1 MKVLI
6 VGGAGFLGQELCKSL
21 TQPDSAGLKRRGGKV
36 EAVEQIVLFD
46 VPGSFDALKD
56 APCLQ
61 DARVSVETGRIEDP
75 ATLARLVDTPGMS
88 VFHLAGIMS
97 GQGEKDFDL
106 CLKVNMDGCRHVL
119 EACRAKQAQGS
130 RLVRLVFA
138 SSCAIFGETTD
149 LPVKDDT
156 KQVPLNTY
164 GMTKAVGEMM
174 VNDYT
179 RKGFVDGCS
188 ARLPTVI
195 VRPGAPNAAS
205 TSCYSGVARE
215 PLKGVDVALPVG
227 RHLPHAVTSTRAII
241 ANLRALH
248 DADMGAVGQAPIDRA
263 VSLPS
268 TPVTLQ
274 TIIDALYRVVP
285 ESQRSKLGKI
295 TDAVDPFL
303 NGVVGS
309 MAMKSVD
316 SSRALALGLQEVP
329 DVDTI
334 IREYVEDF
342 SSACVVSLA
351 PDVAKVESPAKR
363 PRLTTNKVAVITGA
377 GGGIG
382 RACAVALAKGG
393 FSGIVLVGRRQEA
406 LEQTATLVLKEN
418 ADAQVVSRTCNVTQA
433 PEVQSLFLDV
443 ERHFGRCDL
452 LFNNA
457 GVGHPP
463 VPLEDLPVSE
473 FQKTVDTNVTGTF
486 LCTQEAFKLMKRQ
499 SPQGGRI
506 INNGSVSADRPRP
519 LSAAYTAS
527 KHAVT
532 GLTKST
538 ALDGRAYGIA
548 CGQIDIG
555 NATTDMS
562 AFIGTGAG
570 ALQATPDGSERRVVE
585 PMMHVDNVA
594 KTVEYM
600 ASLPLEANVL
610 FLTVMATN
618 MPFVGRG

>member
-6 VGGAGFLGQELCKSL
+6 LGGAGFLGQELCKSL
-21 TQPDSAGLKRRGGKV
+21 IRPDSPGLKRRGGSV
-36 EAVEQIVLFD
+36 EAVDQIVLFD
-46 VPGSFDALKD
+46 MPGSFDALKA
-56 APCLQ
+56 APFLQ
-61 DARVSVETGRIEDP
+61 DPRVRIETGRIEYP
-75 ATLARLVDTPGMS
+75 ATLVRLVDTPGMS

-106 CLKVNMDGCRHVL
+106 CMRVNLDGCRNVL
-119 EACRAKQAQGS
+119 EACRAKQAKNNH
-130 RLVRLVFA
+130 LVRLVFA
-138 SSCAIFGETTD
+138 ASCASFGETTD
-149 LPVKDDT
+149 FPMKDHT

-164 GMTKAVGEMM
+164 GMTKSVGEML

-179 RKGFVDGCS
+179 RKGFLDGCS

-205 TSCYSGVARE
+205 TGCYSGVARE
-215 PLKGVDVALPVG
+215 PLKGMDVALPVG
-227 RHLPHAVTSTRAII
+227 RHLLHAVSSTRTII

-248 DADMGAVGQAPIDRA
+248 DADMGAVGQAPVDRA

-274 TIIDALYRVVP
+274 VLIDALHRVVP
-285 ESQRSKLGKI
+285 EGQRSKLGKI

-303 NGVVGS
+303 NSVVGS

-334 IREYVEDF
+334 IREYIDDF
-342 SSACVVSLA
+342 SSDCVVSMSPA
-351 PDVAKVESPAKR
+351 VGDVENPAKR
-363 PRLTTNKVAVITGA
+363 SRQTTVKVAVITGA

-406 LEQTATLVLKEN
+406 LEETAALVVKESTN
-418 ADAQVVSRTCNVTQA
+418 AQVMSRSCDVTQA
-433 PEVQSLFLDV
+433 PEVQSLFLDI
-443 ERHFGRCDL
+443 ERRFGRCDL

-457 GVGHPP
+457 GIGHPP
-463 VPLEDLPVSE
+463 MPLEDVSVSD
-473 FQKTVDTNVTGTF
+473 FQRTLDINVTGTF
-486 LCTQEAFKLMKRQ
+486 LCTQEAFKLMKKQ
-499 SPQGGRI
+499 NPQGGRI

-555 NATTDMS
+555 NAVTDMS
-562 AFIGTGAG
+562 GYIGKG
-570 ALQATPDGSERRVVE
+570 ALQATPDGSERRLVE
-585 PMMHVDNVA
+585 PMMDVANVA

-600 ASLPLEANVL
+600 ASLPQEANVL

-618 MPFVGRG
+618 MPLVGRG

>member
-21 TQPDSAGLKRRGGKV
+21 IRPDSAGLKRRGGSV

-46 VPGSFDALKD
+46 TPGSFDALKA

-61 DARVSVETGRIEDP
+61 DPRVRIETGRIEDP

-88 VFHLAGIMS
+88 VFHMAGIMS

-106 CLKVNMDGCRHVL
+106 CMRVNLDGCRNVL
-119 EACRAKQAQGS
+119 EACRGKHEENH
-130 RLVRLVFA
+130 LVRLVFA
-138 SSCAIFGETTD
+138 ASCASFGETTD
-149 LPVKDDT
+149 FPIKDHT

-164 GMTKAVGEMM
+164 GMTKSVGEML

-179 RKGFVDGCS
+179 RKGFLDGCS

-205 TSCYSGVARE
+205 TGCYSGVARE
-215 PLKGVDVALPVG
+215 PLKGMDVALPVG
-227 RHLPHAVTSTRAII
+227 RHLPHAVSSTRTII

-248 DADMGAVGQAPIDRA
+248 DADMGAVGQAPVDRA

-274 TIIDALYRVVP
+274 IIIDALHRVVP
-285 ESQRSKLGKI
+285 EGQRSKLGKI

-303 NGVVGS
+303 NSVVGS

-316 SSRALALGLQEVP
+316 GSRALALGLQEVP

-334 IREYVEDF
+334 IREYIEDF
-342 SSACVVSLA
+342 SSDCVVSVSPA
-351 PDVAKVESPAKR
+351 VGDAENPAKR
-363 PRLTTNKVAVITGA
+363 PRQTAVKVAVITGA

-393 FSGIVLVGRRQEA
+393 FGGIVLVGRRQEA
-406 LEQTATLVLKEN
+406 LEETAALVVTESTN
-418 ADAQVVSRTCNVTQA
+418 AQVMSRSCDVTQA
-433 PEVQSLFLDV
+433 PEVQSLFLDI
-443 ERHFGRCDL
+443 ERRFGRCDL

-463 VPLEDLPVSE
+463 MPLEDVSISD
-473 FQKTVDTNVTGTF
+473 FQRTLDTNVTGTF
-486 LCTQEAFKLMKRQ
+486 LCTQEAFKLMKKQ

-538 ALDGRAYGIA
+538 ALDGRAYNIA

-555 NATTDMS
+555 NAVTDMS
-562 AFIGTGAG
+562 GYIGKG
-570 ALQATPDGSERRVVE
+570 ALQATPDGSERRLEE
-585 PMMHVDNVA
+585 PMMDVANVA

-600 ASLPLEANVL
+600 ASLPQEANVL

-618 MPFVGRG
+618 MPLIGRG

>member
-1 MKVLI
+1 MKVLV

-21 TQPDSAGLKRRGGKV
+21 IRPDNAGLKRRGGDV

-46 VPGSFDALKD
+46 MPGFFDALKTS
-56 APCLQ
+56 PCLQ
-61 DARVSVETGRIEDP
+61 DPRVRIETGSIEDP
-75 ATLARLVDTPGMS
+75 ATLARLVDTPGMT

-106 CLKVNMDGCRHVL
+106 CMRVNLDGCRNVL
-119 EACRAKQAQGS
+119 EACRARQAEDS
-130 RLVRLVFA
+130 RLVRVVFA
-138 SSCAIFGETTD
+138 SSCATFGETTD
-149 LPVKDDT
+149 LPVKDHT

-164 GMTKAVGEMM
+164 GVTKTVGELL

-205 TSCYSGVARE
+205 TSCFSGVARE

-241 ANLRALH
+241 ANLKALH

-268 TPVTLQ
+268 ISVTLQ
-274 TIIDALYRVVP
+274 VIIDALHRVVP
-285 ESQRSKLGKI
+285 ENQRSKLGKI

-303 NGVVGS
+303 SGVVES
-309 MAMKSVD
+309 MAVKSID
-316 SSRALALGLQEVP
+316 SSKALALGLQEVP

-334 IREYVEDF
+334 IREYIEDF
-342 SSACVVSLA
+342 SSDCVVSL
-351 PDVAKVESPAKR
+351 PPVVGDVENLAKR
-363 PRLTTNKVAVITGA
+363 PRHTTIKVALITGA
-377 GGGIG
+377 GSGVG

-393 FSGIVLVGRRQEA
+393 FNGIVLVGRRQEA
-406 LEQTATLVLKEN
+406 LEETAALVVKESAN
-418 ADAQVVSRTCNVTQA
+418 AQVMNRSCDVTQP
-433 PEVQSLFLDV
+433 PEVQSLFLDI
-443 ERHFGRCDL
+443 ERRFGRCDL

-463 VPLEDLPVSE
+463 MPLEDVPVSE
-473 FQKTVDTNVTGTF
+473 FQRTLDTNVTGTF
-486 LCTQEAFKLMKRQ
+486 LCTQGAFKLMKKQ
-499 SPQGGRI
+499 NPQGGRI

-555 NATTDMS
+555 NAATDMS
-562 AFIGTGAG
+562 GYIGKG
-570 ALQATPDGSERRVVE
+570 ALQATPDGSESRLVE
-585 PMMHVDNVA
+585 PMMDIKNVA

-600 ASLPLEANVL
+600 ASLPQEANVL

-618 MPFVGRG
+618 MPLIGRG